1 MAEDL
6 KIKYVPTKHLEPY
19 SGNSRV
25 HSTDQID
32 QISSIDVTIRSKKKK
47 NKKRSDEKNK
57 NDQSPKFYQKAV
69 DNGKSQLESS
79 SSYNSSKQT
88 TVT

>member
-1 MAEDL
+1 MSL
-6 KIKYVPTKHLEPY
+6 SGVKRRKI
-19 SGNSRV
+19 
-25 HSTDQID
+25 
-32 QISSIDVTIRSKKKK
+32 
-47 NKKRSDEKNK
+47 KRSDEKNK

-69 DNGKSQLESS
+69 DNGKSQLELS